1 VSSGKIKN
9 GLSEGYS
16 LAELIVAM
24 ACATILLTVA
34 APNIIQLQKEWT
46 LWGGARILETSLQWG
61 RMQAIASNSP
71 VIFKIDDI
79 KQEFCWVDA
88 ASGDLFAE
96 SVRHLP
102 MGIRFAAAPRRSLRF
117 YQHGNAVPAGT
128 YIVAGDAG
136 SYSVIVSPGGRIRL
150 QRN

>member
-1 VSSGKIKN
+1 VSGKTKKRQ
-9 GLSEGYS
+9 SEGYS
-16 LAELIVAM
+16 LAEMVVAM
-24 ACATILLTVA
+24 ACAAVLLTVA
-34 APNIIQLQKEWT
+34 IPNIVRLQKEWM
-46 LWGGARILETSLQWG
+46 LWGAARILQTSMQWG

-71 VIFKIDDI
+71 VIFQIDDTQ
-79 KQEFCWVDA
+79 QEFYWIDTA
-88 ASGDLFAE
+88 TGDRYSE

-102 MGIRFAAAPRRSLRF
+102 VGTRFTAAPRRSLRF

-128 YIVAGDAG
+128 FTIAGDVG

>member
-1 VSSGKIKN
+1 MHSAKTKKASLG
-9 GLSEGYS
+9 GYS
-16 LAELIVAM
+16 LTELVVAM
-24 ACATILLTVA
+24 ACATILLTA
-34 APNIIQLQKEWT
+34 AIPNIVGLQKEWS

-71 VIFKIDDI
+71 VIFEIDDVL
-79 KQEFCWVDA
+79 QEFCWADSV
-88 ASGDLFAE
+88 SGDRFAE

-102 MGIRFAAAPRRSLRF
+102 IGIRFVAAPRRSLRF

-128 YIVAGDAG
+128 FTIAGDAG